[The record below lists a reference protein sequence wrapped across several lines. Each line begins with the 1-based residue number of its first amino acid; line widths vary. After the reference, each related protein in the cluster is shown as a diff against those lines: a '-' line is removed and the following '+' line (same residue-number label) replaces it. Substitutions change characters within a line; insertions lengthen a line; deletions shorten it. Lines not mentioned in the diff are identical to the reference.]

1 LPKIGPSENERL
13 NFWQELVNGR
23 DFMPRR
29 YCGVWSPSLIALHIV
44 SDVLIWLAYLW
55 IPLVMVWAYR
65 AHRRDLRLHTPM
77 FLIFLLY
84 TIFITA
90 CGWTHFFDALMFINP
105 VYRLNGAVR
114 AVTAIVSVATAVSL
128 IRLVP
133 RAITAPIKI
142 LAQQAAITRQQA
154 WLRDILDAAT
164 GGVLRLCFSSSQL
177 PARLAGRPVERAV
190 DSPNDLTAVRKMAQ
204 HLAEEAGFDRSRSQD
219 LITSVHEAAMN
230 TLRHAGGG
238 TVRGY
243 REGDRV
249 QIWVEDQGPG
259 IPLDRLPIATLKQG
273 YSTAG
278 TAGQGWFQVLS
289 LADAA
294 YLCTSAGGTA
304 VVLEMACS
312 PSPPLPFS
320 VQVGGD
326 VRV

>member
-1 LPKIGPSENERL
+1 LRKKGPSENQRL
-13 NFWQELVNGR
+13 NFWQQLVSGR

-65 AHRRDLRLHTPM
+65 THRRDLLLHTPTY
-77 FLIFLLY
+77 LIFLLY

-90 CGWTHFFDALMFINP
+90 CGWTHFFDALMFFDP
-105 VYRLNGAVR
+105 VYRLNGVVR
-114 AVTAIVSVATAVSL
+114 AATAIVSVATAVSL

-133 RAITAPIKI
+133 QAITAPIKL
-142 LAQQAAITRQQA
+142 LAQQAALARQQA

-164 GGVLRLCFSSSQL
+164 GGVLRLCASSSQL
-177 PARLAGRPVERAV
+177 PARLAGSTAERTV
-190 DSPNDLTAVRKMAQ
+190 TSPNDLAAVRKMVQ
-204 HLAEEAGFDRSRSQD
+204 LLTKEAGFGRSRSQD
-219 LITSVHEAAMN
+219 LVTSVHEAAMN
-230 TLRHAGGG
+230 ALRHAGGG
-238 TVRGY
+238 TIRGY
-243 REGDRV
+243 REGDQV
-249 QIWVEDQGPG
+249 QIWVEDRGPG

-294 YLCTSAGGTA
+294 FLRTGTDGTT
-304 VVLEMACS
+304 VVLEMARD
-312 PSPPLPFS
+312 PAPPVPFS
-320 VQVGGD
+320 VRVGGD
-326 VRV
+326 VPV

>member
-1 LPKIGPSENERL
+1 
-13 NFWQELVNGR
+13 
-23 DFMPRR
+23 MPRR
-29 YCGVWSPSLIALHIV
+29 YCGVWSPSLIALHVV

-65 AHRRDLRLHTPM
+65 SHRRDLLLHAPTY
-77 FLIFLLY
+77 LIFLLY
-84 TIFITA
+84 TVFITA
-90 CGWTHFFDALMFINP
+90 CGWTHFFDALMFVDP
-105 VYRLNGAVR
+105 VYRLNGVVR
-114 AVTAIVSVATAVSL
+114 ALTAIVSVATAVSL
-128 IRLVP
+128 VQLVP

-142 LAQQAAITRQQA
+142 LSQQATLARQQA

-177 PARLAGRPVERAV
+177 PAPLAG
-190 DSPNDLTAVRKMAQ
+190 SPAELTVASANDLAAVRRMVQ
-204 HLAEEAGFDRSRSQD
+204 RLTAEVGFARSRAQD
-219 LITSVHEAAMN
+219 LVTTAHEAAMN

-243 REGDRV
+243 WDGDRV
-249 QIWVEDQGPG
+249 QIWVEDHGPG

-294 YLCTSAGGTA
+294 YLRTGADGTT
-304 VVLEMACS
+304 VVLEMARET
-312 PSPPLPFS
+312 SPPIPFS
-320 VQVGGD
+320 VEVGGD
-326 VRV
+326 VPI